1 MTTIRRI
8 PTSKIDGNNSNSTD
22 IGEIRP
28 FGEVAFYIDESGPDD
43 KLTLMMFDGE
53 RTHLKSKVLAAGV
66 VYGSN
71 ADSGDGLNRDTIKL
85 IPDAELHRDDGN
97 FDNDQYLIIDP
108 TEPDHIHIRAG
119 GSMDN
124 STADLFLGGEKTNV
138 SVSDTNDRVAITAD
152 AGEGG
157 IKTWL
162 FDGGGALTFP
172 DTSFQTTAWTGSD
185 SQITNWDT
193 AYGWGD
199 HASASYA
206 TESYVTTAVSD
217 LVAAAPSTLDT
228 LNELAAA
235 LGDDANFA
243 TSVSTSIG
251 LKANTADLATVAT
264 SGSYT
269 DLTDKPSLFSGA
281 YADLTDKPT
290 LFSGS
295 YNDLTDKPT
304 IPDLTGYAT
313 ESYVTT
319 AISGVTATSLGLG
332 NVTNESKA
340 TMFSSPTFTGTV
352 TLPIIS
358 EPLSALSSATGT
370 VTHNLNTSSIF
381 YHTSVAANFTANFT
395 NVPVT
400 TNRVISTTLII
411 VQGATAYI
419 PNAVQIDGVSTT
431 IKWADGASPIGNVN
445 SVDLVSFSLINNSG
459 TWTVIGALSNFA

>member
-124 STADLFLGGEKTNV
+124 STVDLFLGGEKTNV
-138 SVSDTNDRVAITAD
+138 RVSDTYDRVAISAD

-172 DTSFQTTAWTGSD
+172 DSTVQTIAYTGGRVVSAPTTSKGAIGDKIGDLAYTSTHHYYCTADYVDGVADIWVRSAWGQTTWS
-185 SQITNWDT
+185 
-193 AYGWGD
+193 
-199 HASASYA
+199 
-206 TESYVTTAVSD
+206 
-217 LVAAAPSTLDT
+217 
-228 LNELAAA
+228 
-235 LGDDANFA
+235 
-243 TSVSTSIG
+243 
-251 LKANTADLATVAT
+251 
-264 SGSYT
+264 
-269 DLTDKPSLFSGA
+269 
-281 YADLTDKPT
+281 
-290 LFSGS
+290 
-295 YNDLTDKPT
+295 
-304 IPDLTGYAT
+304 
-313 ESYVTT
+313 
-319 AISGVTATSLGLG
+319 
-332 NVTNESKA
+332 
-340 TMFSSPTFTGTV
+340 
-352 TLPIIS
+352 
-358 EPLSALSSATGT
+358 
-370 VTHNLNTSSIF
+370 
-381 YHTSVAANFTANFT
+381 
-395 NVPVT
+395 
-400 TNRVISTTLII
+400 
-411 VQGATAYI
+411 
-419 PNAVQIDGVSTT
+419 
-431 IKWADGASPIGNVN
+431 
-445 SVDLVSFSLINNSG
+445 
-459 TWTVIGALSNFA
+459 